1 VKRRFDAAEA
11 RLPDELARKNRE
23 NYDDAAGPVW
33 QLIYESVH
41 EGREFINL
49 GGRRVLD
56 EIAQRARFGQ
66 TTRVLDLC
74 AGQAAPACYLAETYA
89 ARVTAVEIN
98 PRQAQRARANVT
110 RRSSSIQQRVQVVEA
125 DATRWRSGIRYDS
138 VVSLDSLMLIAAIDG
153 LLATAAVH
161 LEPGGTFWAT
171 TLCARA
177 PLGDDLRRFAWD
189 LDGMARLVTLDEEK
203 RAMREAGFVDVDAED
218 RTAMAVDVSERID
231 AALVRHRAVIVE
243 SVGDQEYDGWI
254 EASRRYL
261 DALNSGQLV
270 YALLRARRDSRRD
283 I

>member
-1 VKRRFDAAEA
+1 MNSRFDAAEA

-23 NYDDAAGPVW
+23 NYDEAAGPVW

-41 EGREFINL
+41 QGREFINL
-49 GGRRVLD
+49 GGRSILD
-56 EIAQRARFGQ
+56 EIAQRSRYGESS
-66 TTRVLDLC
+66 RVLDLC
-74 AGQAAPACYLAETYA
+74 AGQAAPACYLAETYG
-89 ARVTAVEIN
+89 ARVTAVEVN
-98 PRQAQRARANVT
+98 PRQAERARANVSH
-110 RRSSSIQQRVQVVEA
+110 RSSSTQRRVEVVEA
-125 DATRWRSGIRYDS
+125 DATRWRSGTRYDS

-171 TLCARA
+171 TLCAGA
-177 PLGDDLRRFAWD
+177 GLDDDLRRFAWD
-189 LDGMARLVTLDEEK
+189 LDGMARLVTTDDEQ
-203 RAMREAGFVDVDAED
+203 RSMREAGFVDVAAED
-218 RTAMAVDVSERID
+218 RTALAVDVSERID

-243 SVGDQEYDGWI
+243 SIGSRDYDGWI

-270 YALLRARRDSRRD
+270 YALLRGRRD